1 MEPVINFITEWWGII
16 VSVVGIPC
24 IAIYLCLGFF
34 FALFSTDDP
43 STPPFLPYFIIFFW
57 PLFLLGLLIKDAAW
71 WLYRKLAWIFFGIYY
86 EMEYT
91 GPRCGQYTIHHKCDA
106 VYINGEYGL
115 TVRWKQKIEEEYS
128 PAHVAAEKAE
138 YDDDYDFDG
147 FWETPIGRF
156 WTDLPKF
163 AAGELT
169 EEYMMANYQD
179 VCVNLKDV
187 LKYNWNFKY

>member
-1 MEPVINFITEWWGII
+1 MRHG
-16 VSVVGIPC
+16 
-24 IAIYLCLGFF
+24 
-34 FALFSTDDP
+34 
-43 STPPFLPYFIIFFW
+43 
-57 PLFLLGLLIKDAAW
+57 
-71 WLYRKLAWIFFGIYY
+71 
-86 EMEYT
+86 
-91 GPRCGQYTIHHKCDA
+91 H
-106 VYINGEYGL
+106 
-115 TVRWKQKIEEEYS
+115 
-128 PAHVAAEKAE
+128 
-138 YDDDYDFDG
+138 DYDFDG